1 MDMGGFEP
9 IKISKAPDASEEFA
23 DLAETRTS
31 QMEEDGF
38 APITGASAFSLSS
51 GAFSDFTHGND
62 ANDLE
67 AGSGEDADGMD
78 SALKSVREEYFE
90 SGRKEGFEQGRQ
102 EVEEELRIAQQLRTR
117 LEAVREQVFA
127 RSVKDVADAVMLIAR
142 QVVRRELSSAPSSI
156 EQLVV
161 SVLEQVRRS
170 DEFVIRLSAG
180 EHKKLSDLTPII
192 MEKLGRDASFRVESD
207 PKLEPGGVV
216 VETDYGRIDASVEA
230 QIEAF
235 NDVVD
240 SWAREE
246 VEVNDD

>member
-1 MDMGGFEP
+1 MSGFEP
-9 IKISKAPDASEEFA
+9 IKVSRVPGANDEFA
-23 DLAETRTS
+23 DLEDSTAGVVG
-31 QMEEDGF
+31 EDGF
-38 APITGASAFSLSS
+38 APMDSSALFSSSS
-51 GAFSDFTHGND
+51 GGFSGFGTGSDELAAQGGAD
-62 ANDLE
+62 VGDEAADL
-67 AGSGEDADGMD
+67 
-78 SALKSVREEYFE
+78 ALKSVRDEYFE
-90 SGRKEGFEQGRQ
+90 AGRQ
-102 EVEEELRIAQQLRTR
+102 EGLELGLKQVEEELKIAQQLRGR

-127 RSVKDVADAVMLIAR
+127 RSVKDVADAVILIAR

-170 DEFVIRLSAG
+170 DEFVIRLSAD

-192 MEKLGRDASFRVESD
+192 MERLGVDASFRVEVDS
-207 PKLEPGGVV
+207 KLEPGGVG

-235 NDVVD
+235 ADVVD

-246 VEVNDD
+246 VEVSDD

>member
-1 MDMGGFEP
+1 MSGFEP
-9 IKISKAPDASEEFA
+9 IKISRAPGVSEEFS
-23 DLAETRTS
+23 DLEDATS
-31 QMEEDGF
+31 ATVEEDGF

-51 GAFSDFTHGND
+51 GAFSDFGDGMDGDT
-62 ANDLE
+62 ANAVSE
-67 AGSGEDADGMD
+67 EGADGMD

-90 SGRKEGFEQGRQ
+90 AGRKEGFEQGRQ
-102 EVEEELRIAQQLRTR
+102 EIEEALRVAQKLRDR
-117 LEAVREQVFA
+117 LDSTREQVFA
-127 RSVKDVADAVMLIAR
+127 RSVKDIADAVMLIAR

-170 DEFVIRLSAG
+170 DEFVIRLSAA
-180 EHKKLSDLTPII
+180 EHKKLSDLTPIV
-192 MEKLGRDASFRVESD
+192 MDRLGRDASFRVEAD
-207 PKLEPGGVV
+207 PNLEPGGIV

-235 NDVVD
+235 NNVVD